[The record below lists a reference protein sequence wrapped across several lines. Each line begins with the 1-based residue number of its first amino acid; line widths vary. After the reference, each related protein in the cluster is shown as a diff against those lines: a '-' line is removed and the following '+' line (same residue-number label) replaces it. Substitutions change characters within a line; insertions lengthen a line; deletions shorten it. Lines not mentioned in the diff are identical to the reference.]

1 MDIFTIYLSES
12 VQDLDFLFDLIDG
25 LSSEELKRT
34 LAFPKFIY
42 RHIITN
48 ESIDYR
54 RSVIMRCLDLYGQ
67 RTCSQKMKTYAF
79 HNLVNP
85 IFAMDVQTTW
95 NSPSNSP
102 KLMDKSMTES
112 IQSRLWRPQLADLSE
127 ESTQAGVDHSRMEL
141 LQLSALL
148 IKYHHQTVQDSRKDI
163 IKFAWNYIRLEDI
176 INKYGAYVLIS
187 YFIAH
192 YETPFKIVVQV
203 YVALLR
209 AHQNEGKALVTQALD
224 VLAPVLPSRIM
235 SATSNAQ
242 APDTRYPLWAKWP
255 RRILAEETANLQ
267 QVMSIFQF
275 LVRHPNLFYE
285 SREHFVPLIVPSLIK
300 IAAPPNSNNES
311 KKLALNLIEIGR
323 AHV

>member
-1 MDIFTIYLSES
+1 MCIRDRYLAEATH
-12 VQDLDFLFDLIDG
+12 DLDFLFEVIDG
-25 LSSEELKRT
+25 LSADELKRT
-34 LAFPKFIY
+34 LALPKFIY
-42 RHIITN
+42 KSIISN

-67 RTCSQKMKTYAF
+67 KSCPQKTKTYAF
-79 HNLVNP
+79 RHLVNP
-85 IFAMDVQTTW
+85 IFAMDVQVTW
-95 NSPSNSP
+95 NSPPNTP

-112 IQSRLWRPQLADLSE
+112 IQSRLWKPQLADLSE
-127 ESTQAGVDHSRMEL
+127 ESNQAGVDHSRMEL

-148 IKYHHQTVQDSRKDI
+148 IKYHSQTVQDSRKDI

-192 YETPFKIVVQV
+192 YETPFKIVIQV

-209 AHQNEGKALVTQALD
+209 AHQNEGRALVTQALD
-224 VLAPVLPSRIM
+224 VLAPVLPTRTANS
-235 SATSNAQ
+235 SGAEA
-242 APDTRYPLWAKWP
+242 RYPLWAKWP

-275 LVRHPNLFYE
+275 LVRQPDLFYE
-285 SREHFVPLIVPSLIK
+285 SREHFVPLIVPSLV
-300 IAAPPNSNNES
+300 
-311 KKLALNLIEIGR
+311 KLSLIHI
-323 AHV
+323 